1 MKKNVK
7 RLMASGNTST
17 KHKGHEA
24 VIRYEAK
31 HHPQWK
37 MTAVEKNGIDL
48 IATNLRTNKPE
59 RFIEVKATGKKNFEW
74 REFETAQERAMR
86 KLNHYVYF
94 VRRAGKADQQVK
106 KVKGSEMKKYFHKQV
121 VKYLYAFPK
130 MSGFHQKGWT
140 RV

>member
-7 RLMASGNTST
+7 RLMASGKTST

-37 MTAVEKNGIDL
+37 VTAVEKNGIDL
-48 IATNLRTNKPE
+48 IATNLRTNKQE

-74 REFETAQERAMR
+74 REFERPR
-86 KLNHYVYF
+86 KGQCGSSTTTSILCAGLVKLTNRL
-94 VRRAGKADQQVK
+94 RRLRDLK
-106 KVKGSEMKKYFHKQV
+106 
-121 VKYLYAFPK
+121 
-130 MSGFHQKGWT
+130 
-140 RV
+140 